1 MLGEPRYTS
10 SAHTESKSSVLAIEA
25 KPFRDLLQSNCTA
38 GFQVMNHVSRVY
50 FQRYTNVL
58 RNLQTIVNDIPLIH
72 L

>member
-1 MLGEPRYTS
+1 
-10 SAHTESKSSVLAIEA
+10 
-25 KPFRDLLQSNCTA
+25 
-38 GFQVMNHVSRVY
+38 MNHVSRVY